1 MNPDMLQFQCGFCH
15 TILTVPAQMAG
26 VSGPCPSCGQTVTS
40 PTPAPAAPPMQQW
53 SPPPQWQLRHRHRRQ
68 LGRLHRCNPPCWVN
82 CRAPACHRSSQTQ
95 GCHPNVPQGSRRSP
109 LRCPPLPARC
119 HGIPLR
125 ERPLWVPLMR
135 LLDSL
140 DQHCPISHAS
150 FLVLLHC
157 QT

>member
-40 PTPAPAAPPMQQW
+40 PTPAPAVPPVQQW
-53 SPPPQWQLRHRHRRQ
+53 SPPPLAAQAPAPAPAR
-68 LGRLHRCNPPCWVN
+68 PPAPLQSPGWVN

-95 GCHPNVPQGSRRSP
+95 GCHPNVLQGSRRLP

-119 HGIPLR
+119 LGPPLR
-125 ERPLWVPLMR
+125 HRLHWVRLMR

-140 DQHCPISHAS
+140 EQHCPISRAS
-150 FLVLLHC
+150 FLVLPHC